1 MMLQDREGPA
11 LLEEDQVGTQL
22 ARHQGC
28 VVSTWP
34 NVPCNHQLPDQGVL
48 PLRPNWVYCVC
59 LA

>member
-11 LLEEDQVGTQL
+11 LLGEDRVESL
-22 ARHQGC
+22 LVRHQGC
-28 VVSTWP
+28 VASTWP

-48 PLRPNWVYCVC
+48 PQQPNWVYCVC